1 MLRQHLKVLS
11 SKKDRTEFP
20 MVTSGALAPL
30 PTKSSAPQP
39 LKPQPIFR
47 LEPLVPAASMR
58 ISRSATETKPGL
70 VQVTAVLAVIV
81 LSVLATGCTQANH
94 SQRTFFR
101 DEYGL
106 ETHGRKTWFDH
117 LVEADPGG
125 IEALIVPDYDQV
137 APAKIAVL
145 PFTDRGSAQF
155 VVDKIPL
162 TRRNAEEQANWAW
175 TDANRMRRAIHGDLA
190 SREFLVEN
198 IIQVDRVMKE
208 HYIYDAAHL
217 NQVSPQMLGKWLGV
231 DAVVYGEVTHYEA
244 YYAAL
249 VSGWQLGIKVKMV
262 STRDGRELFSADGS
276 RYCVDLRLAF
286 DPLGIL
292 LNSGLSLLELRDIT
306 LARAEEESAREIAL
320 RVPRSERLRAELIEE
335 ASDRPDL
342 GKRQDASL
350 QIVQGPALSS
360 DVGNASILELHN
372 Q

>member
-1 MLRQHLKVLS
+1 MSLINIGV
-11 SKKDRTEFP
+11 
-20 MVTSGALAPL
+20 
-30 PTKSSAPQP
+30 
-39 LKPQPIFR
+39 
-47 LEPLVPAASMR
+47 VPAASTR

-81 LSVLATGCTQANH
+81 LSLLATGCTQADY

-106 ETHGRKTWFDH
+106 DTHGRKTWFDH

-125 IEALIVPDYDQV
+125 IKIVIVPDYDQV
-137 APAKIAVL
+137 APARIAVL
-145 PFTDRGSAQF
+145 PFTDSGSAQF

-175 TDANRMRRAIHGDLA
+175 TDANRMRRAIQGDLS

-198 IIQVDRVMKE
+198 MIQVDAVMKE
-208 HYIYDAAHL
+208 HYVYDEARL

-231 DAVVYGEVTHYEA
+231 DAVIYGEVTHYEA
-244 YYAAL
+244 YYVAL
-249 VSGWQLGIKVKMV
+249 VSAWQVGVNVKMV

-276 RYCVDLRLAF
+276 RYDVDVAPAF
-286 DPLGIL
+286 DPIGIV
-292 LNSGLSLLELRDIT
+292 LNSAASLLQLRDIT
-306 LARAEEESAREIAL
+306 LARSEVESAREIAL
-320 RVPRSERLRAELIEE
+320 RIPRSEKLRAELIEE
-335 ASDRPDL
+335 ASDAPAL

-350 QIVQGPALSS
+350 QMEQGPALSS
-360 DVGNASILELHN
+360 DVENASMIELHN